1 MTFNIINQ
9 LLLLISQDYH
19 WCTPSKL
26 LASTHF
32 ISSIILTLSGK
43 LVHGAAQVGV
53 LDVLG
58 VSILEELTLD
68 LDGLD
73 HQVS

>member
-1 MTFNIINQ
+1 
-9 LLLLISQDYH
+9 
-19 WCTPSKL
+19 
-26 LASTHF
+26 
-32 ISSIILTLSGK
+32 
-43 LVHGAAQVGV
+43 VHGAAQVGV

-58 VSILEELTLD
+58 VSILEVLPLD